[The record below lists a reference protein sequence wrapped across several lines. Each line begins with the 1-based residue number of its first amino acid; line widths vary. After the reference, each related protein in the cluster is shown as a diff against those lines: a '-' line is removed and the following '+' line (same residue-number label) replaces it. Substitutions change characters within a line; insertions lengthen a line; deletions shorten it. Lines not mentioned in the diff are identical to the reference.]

1 MPRTYLYSLT
11 WEYQPADPCAGGVP
25 PPFAHSAGFLPAG
38 NDLLD
43 ACPGGCAPMTEASAM
58 RVCESLTSCA
68 GFTYSTPAAA
78 AERRQ
83 LRHTVHFKTSGV
95 GVSATEGWHS
105 WVRSKTAQ
113 LCGAA
118 NKALIANLTTPLRL
132 RVDVLRESPPVFV
145 VHDFATEA
153 ECEAMVDLTTDLALT
168 LTPTPDPNPDPNP
181 VTPTRSSCRHCR
193 C

>member
-181 VTPTRSSCRHCR
+181 
-193 C
+193 